1 MKSKLFQICFL
12 TKEGRDISSQGKA
25 AIEEDL
31 REMQI
36 SNPKINILA
45 GGLFNDPLFLLNS
58 IRKDKLDMILVG
70 KKVEDYYHKKYIFK
84 KEFPEIVP
92 LLENNK
98 DANSWNLLS
107 KDM

>member
-1 MKSKLFQICFL
+1 
-12 TKEGRDISSQGKA
+12 
-25 AIEEDL
+25 
-31 REMQI
+31 
-36 SNPKINILA
+36 
-45 GGLFNDPLFLLNS
+45 
-58 IRKDKLDMILVG
+58 MILVG